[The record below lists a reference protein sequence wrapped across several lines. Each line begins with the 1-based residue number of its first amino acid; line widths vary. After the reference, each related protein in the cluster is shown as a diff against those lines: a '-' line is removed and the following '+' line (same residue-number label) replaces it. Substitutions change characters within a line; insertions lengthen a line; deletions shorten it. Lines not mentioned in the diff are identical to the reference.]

1 MKNYLLTPMYLTTIG
16 GVQLT
21 RVETDRQ
28 LRNGTLVFE
37 CETVESR
44 YYLGTPQL
52 VKVKDR
58 YASYASG
65 YVRRIT
71 NRMYPINKRKAI
83 SIFRETHYVD
93 SDGNEIFASGL
104 PTSAGHYHKTT
115 LLPNEEDRLTLLSS
129 YLDKKFSPNS
139 FLIVLP
145 NSIKTL

>member
-52 VKVKDR
+52 VKVKER

-71 NRMYPINKRKAI
+71 NHMYPINKRKI
-83 SIFRETHYVD
+83 INIFRKVFYVD
-93 SDGNEIFASGL
+93 ADGNEMFASEQ
-104 PTSAGHYHKTT
+104 PRPAGNHHTTT

-145 NSIKTL
+145 NSIKTI